1 MGYCTPQLYCCTPQ
15 LYRKLTGCA
24 HSKWL
29 CHDEFDD
36 EFDFALFF
44 KFSCNLQPK
53 LCRPRVCC
61 FLCMYIVC
69 ILLHNTYIHTY
80 IPPLGGV
87 CMYVCMY
94 IVKNYILYNMYL
106 CIYYNSV
113 EFEKLMLKLSLKLSL
128 KWNLLSLTSD
138 LISWSAHW
146 VLIELRFELKSLT
159 FCKFW
164 RSFDWNLEKSRKFP
178 Y

>member
-1 MGYCTPQLYCCTPQ
+1 MLILSGSVTTN
-15 LYRKLTGCA
+15 LTTNLTLHYFLSLAAIYSQSCA
-24 HSKWL
+24 DRASAA
-29 CHDEFDD
+29 F
-36 EFDFALFF
+36 
-44 KFSCNLQPK
+44 
-53 LCRPRVCC
+53 
-61 FLCMYIVC
+61 YVC

>member
-1 MGYCTPQLYCCTPQ
+1 MYS
-15 LYRKLTGCA
+15 KLTGCA

-138 LISWSAHW
+138 LMLIDCSLSAHW
-146 VLIELRFELKSLT
+146 AQIWVEISN
-159 FCKFW
+159 FW
-164 RSFDWNLEKSRKFP
+164 PSFDQVLTGIWRNLENSLKNR
-178 Y
+178 